1 VKHKINSIFKLSIKE
16 KEKKNKKNQGL
27 EKIQHLI
34 DILNIKYCKSIF
46 TQCKENKI
54 ESDRP

>member
-1 VKHKINSIFKLSIKE
+1 VKHKINSIFKLAIKE
-16 KEKKNKKNQGL
+16 KEKNKKNQGL

-54 ESDRP
+54 ESGRP